1 MSFFY
6 FYLLILVHPYLSLWW
21 MSFPKAGRKSWEALI
36 PGYNYFVMFKIT
48 CDKPFWSLLMLFPGV
63 HLIMLATANVSYLRR
78 FGYYSFADTL
88 QGILFPYLL
97 MYKVTQEQALFG
109 PETNWSNSRDTEIRK
124 WGDHIV
130 LFLCLP
136 VIGHV
141 IALAI
146 GAVTREQP
154 GVKSRVK
161 EWGDSILFALVA
173 ASIIRTYVFEPFQIP
188 TGSMEKT
195 LLVGDFLFVNK
206 LAYGPKVPVTP
217 LSYPLVHNT
226 VPWINIKSYTTLE
239 KGSYTRLPGFGKVKL
254 NDVVVFNF
262 PSGDTAV
269 YDPRMPTG
277 LMGHDYHGVVI
288 NEAKR
293 LFSENFENEIQIIA
307 NKLADSIKKSN
318 PQERYDE
325 AKLYQFT
332 RNIASSE
339 ILIQKSPLFI
349 KDIEKWKN
357 KARKMLAEDKIAMD
371 MFTGEIINHF
381 GLVYRPVDKRENYIK
396 RCVGLPGNRIKI
408 VNSVLFVNGKKS
420 VVSPQQCLLYKIEKS
435 KVSFPGA
442 EEMASRYG
450 LENDPSGARTDFDAL
465 ESDEYYILNLTSS
478 EKNNIERDFKIK
490 HLNIDNYC
498 KKDFETGLKLGGH
511 MITCE
516 SNPTRNQ
523 TIDKIR
529 NSNKGKKTSE
539 ESKEK
544 ISNSMKLAHLEG
556 KAWNIGKSRWNNQP
570 SYPEEFFMKVID
582 NNFSNKEYT
591 REYPVGI
598 YSIDFAWIESKKC
611 IEIDGDQHQRFE
623 EYRKRD
629 ERKDKLLKEEGWE
642 ILRIKW
648 KDLYQDPSNW
658 IEKSYQFIHTER

>member
-48 CDKPFWSLLMLFPGV
+48 CHKPFWSLLMLFPGV

-78 FGYYSFADTL
+78 FGYYSFTDTL

-97 MYKVTQEQALFG
+97 MYKVTQEQAVFG

-226 VPWINIKSYTTLE
+226 IPWVNIKSYTTLE
-239 KGSYTRLPGFGKVKL
+239 KGSYTRLPGFGKVSR
-254 NDVVVFNF
+254 NDVVVFNY

-269 YDPRMPTG
+269 YDPRMPDG
-277 LMGHDYHGVVI
+277 LMGHDYHGIV
-288 NEAKR
+288 NEEAFYQFNTSAENGQKYR
-293 LFSENFENEIQIIA
+293 ELNDKLIKQGKSKSEADSLTNDIFYRYFIETSWKWKQLARE
-307 NKLADSIKKSN
+307 KLAKGEFPGEPNGMSHGG
-318 PQERYDE
+318 
-325 AKLYQFT
+325 
-332 RNIASSE
+332 
-339 ILIQKSPLFI
+339 LI
-349 KDIEKWKN
+349 
-357 KARKMLAEDKIAMD
+357 
-371 MFTGEIINHF
+371 
-381 GLVYRPVDKRENYIK
+381 YRPVDKRENYIK
-396 RCVGLPGNRIKI
+396 RCVGIPGDKLKI
-408 VNSVLFVNGKKS
+408 VNSVLYVNGKS
-420 VVSPQQCLLYKIEKS
+420 AYVSPQQCLKYKIEKT
-435 KVSFPGA
+435 KITFPSA
-442 EEMASRYG
+442 EEMFSRYG
-450 LENDPSGARTDFDAL
+450 LENDPSGARMDFETRDQT
-465 ESDEYYILNLTSS
+465 YYFLNLTKS
-478 EKNNIERDFKIK
+478 EKSKIEKDFKIK
-490 HLNIDNYC
+490 LEIDVTLQYSKSNDYKHNVGELIDNIRTFPKDFYVNNNVTNFEEFQVPFKGKIVDFRKENIAYYRRIITAYEGHKLEE
-498 KKDFETGLKLGGH
+498 KKDG
-511 MITCE
+511 IY
-516 SNPTRNQ
+516 
-523 TIDKIR
+523 ID
-529 NSNKGKKTSE
+529 GKKTNTYKVQMNYYWLMGDNRYNSADSRIWGFVPE
-539 ESKEK
+539 DHVVGRASLVWFSKSTYMGIRWERLF
-544 ISNSMKLAHLEG
+544 KL
-556 KAWNIGKSRWNNQP
+556 
-570 SYPEEFFMKVID
+570 
-582 NNFSNKEYT
+582 
-591 REYPVGI
+591 
-598 YSIDFAWIESKKC
+598 
-611 IEIDGDQHQRFE
+611 
-623 EYRKRD
+623 
-629 ERKDKLLKEEGWE
+629 
-642 ILRIKW
+642 IK
-648 KDLYQDPSNW
+648 
-658 IEKSYQFIHTER
+658 

>member
-78 FGYYSFADTL
+78 FGYYSFTDTL

-97 MYKVTQEQALFG
+97 MYKVTQEQAVFG
-109 PETNWSNSRDTEIRK
+109 AETNWSNSRDTEIRK

-146 GAVTREQP
+146 GAVTREKP

-239 KGSYTRLPGFGKVKL
+239 KGSYTRLPGLGKVNR
-254 NDVVVFNF
+254 NDVVVFNY

-269 YDPRMPTG
+269 YDPRMPDG
-277 LMGHDYHGVVI
+277 LMGHDYHGIV
-288 NEAKR
+288 NEEAFYQFNSSAENGQKYR
-293 LFSENFENEIQIIA
+293 ELNDKLIKQGKSKSEADSLTNDIFYRYFIETNWKWKQLARE
-307 NKLADSIKKSN
+307 KLARGEFPGEPN
-318 PQERYDE
+318 GMEHGG
-325 AKLYQFT
+325 
-332 RNIASSE
+332 
-339 ILIQKSPLFI
+339 LI
-349 KDIEKWKN
+349 
-357 KARKMLAEDKIAMD
+357 
-371 MFTGEIINHF
+371 
-381 GLVYRPVDKRENYIK
+381 YRPVDKRENYIK
-396 RCVGLPGNRIKI
+396 RCVGIPGDRLKI
-408 VNSVLFVNGKKS
+408 VNSILFVNGKKAY
-420 VVSPQQCLLYKIEKS
+420 VSPQQCLKYKIEKT
-435 KVSFPGA
+435 KVTFPNQ
-442 EEMASRYG
+442 EEMFSRYG
-450 LENDPSGARTDFDAL
+450 LENDPSGARMDFETRDQT
-465 ESDEYYILNLTSS
+465 YYFLNLTKS
-478 EKNNIERDFKIK
+478 EKSKIEKDFKVKLEIDVTLQYSK
-490 HLNIDNYC
+490 SKDYKPNVGELIDNIRTFPKDFYVNNNVTNFEEFQVPFKGKVVDFRKENIAYYRRIITAYESHKLEE
-498 KKDFETGLKLGGH
+498 KKDG
-511 MITCE
+511 IY
-516 SNPTRNQ
+516 
-523 TIDKIR
+523 ID
-529 NSNKGKKTSE
+529 GKKTNTYKIQMNYYWLMGDNRYNSADSRIWGFVPE
-539 ESKEK
+539 DHVVGRASLVWFSKSAYMGIRWERLF
-544 ISNSMKLAHLEG
+544 KL
-556 KAWNIGKSRWNNQP
+556 
-570 SYPEEFFMKVID
+570 
-582 NNFSNKEYT
+582 
-591 REYPVGI
+591 
-598 YSIDFAWIESKKC
+598 
-611 IEIDGDQHQRFE
+611 
-623 EYRKRD
+623 
-629 ERKDKLLKEEGWE
+629 
-642 ILRIKW
+642 IK
-648 KDLYQDPSNW
+648 
-658 IEKSYQFIHTER
+658 

>member
-78 FGYYSFADTL
+78 FGYYSFTDTL

-97 MYKVTQEQALFG
+97 MYKVTQEQAVFG
-109 PETNWSNSRDTEIRK
+109 AETNWSNSRDTEIRK

-136 VIGHV
+136 VIGHA

-146 GAVTREQP
+146 GAVTREKP

-239 KGSYTRLPGFGKVKL
+239 KGSYTRLPGFGKVNR

-269 YDPRMPTG
+269 YDPRMPDG
-277 LMGHDYHGVVI
+277 LMGHDYHGIV
-288 NEAKR
+288 NEEAFYQFNSSAENGQKYR
-293 LFSENFENEIQIIA
+293 ELNDKIIKQGKSKSEADSMTNDIFYRYFIETNWKWKQLARE
-307 NKLADSIKKSN
+307 KLARGEFPGEPN
-318 PQERYDE
+318 GM
-325 AKLYQFT
+325 T
-332 RNIASSE
+332 HGG
-339 ILIQKSPLFI
+339 LI
-349 KDIEKWKN
+349 
-357 KARKMLAEDKIAMD
+357 
-371 MFTGEIINHF
+371 
-381 GLVYRPVDKRENYIK
+381 YRPVDKRENYIK
-396 RCVGLPGNRIKI
+396 RCVGIPGDKLKI
-408 VNSVLFVNGKKS
+408 VNSVLYVNGKKAY
-420 VVSPQQCLLYKIEKS
+420 VSPQQCLKYKVEKT
-435 KVSFPGA
+435 KVSFPNQ
-442 EEMASRYG
+442 EEMFSRYG
-450 LENDPSGARTDFDAL
+450 LENDPSGARMDFETRDQT
-465 ESDEYYILNLTSS
+465 YYFLNLTKS
-478 EKNNIERDFKIK
+478 EKSKIEKDFKIQLVIDVTPQYSK
-490 HLNIDNYC
+490 SKDYKPNVGELVDNIRTFPKDFNVNNNVTNFEEFQVPFKGKVVDFKKENIAYYRRIITAYESHKLEE
-498 KKDFETGLKLGGH
+498 KKDG
-511 MITCE
+511 IY
-516 SNPTRNQ
+516 
-523 TIDKIR
+523 ID
-529 NSNKGKKTSE
+529 GKKTTTYKIQMNYYWLMGDNRYNSADSRIWGFVPE
-539 ESKEK
+539 DHVVGRASLVWFSKSAYLGIRWERLF
-544 ISNSMKLAHLEG
+544 KL
-556 KAWNIGKSRWNNQP
+556 
-570 SYPEEFFMKVID
+570 
-582 NNFSNKEYT
+582 
-591 REYPVGI
+591 
-598 YSIDFAWIESKKC
+598 
-611 IEIDGDQHQRFE
+611 
-623 EYRKRD
+623 
-629 ERKDKLLKEEGWE
+629 
-642 ILRIKW
+642 IK
-648 KDLYQDPSNW
+648 
-658 IEKSYQFIHTER
+658 